1 MNSSI
6 RLQEKMSKPPQKLV
20 DDLYEKGLKA
30 TNIIARDKEGGTSE
44 KIVFPGSTDYLQ

>member
-1 MNSSI
+1 MP
-6 RLQEKMSKPPQKLV
+6 KPPGKLV

-44 KIVFPGSTDYLQ
+44 KIVFPGALDCVQ